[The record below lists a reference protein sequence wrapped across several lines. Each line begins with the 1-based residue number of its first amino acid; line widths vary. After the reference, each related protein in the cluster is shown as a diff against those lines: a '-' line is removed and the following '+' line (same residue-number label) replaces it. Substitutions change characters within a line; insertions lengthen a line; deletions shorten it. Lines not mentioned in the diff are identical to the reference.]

1 MSDALANPYDAV
13 DYPGHAFADTHP
25 SRIAA
30 VGILHGMQPPELEN
44 CRVLELGC
52 GDGANLIPMAYEL
65 PSARF
70 VGIDLAERP
79 VARGQLAVTAL
90 GLRNIDL
97 RVMNVMDVTREIGE
111 FDYIIAHGLFSWV
124 PEEVRAR
131 VLEICAWQLAP
142 NGIAFISFLVQ
153 PGNHVREVL
162 RELLTLFGSKDV
174 DPTVRVRKA
183 RELMRLFSGPSGTD
197 PFQELAR
204 SQAAEFDKL
213 QDGAIYHDWLAPI
226 NAAMYITEFVGL
238 AALHGLAFVGEAE
251 YFMTRY
257 EHDPTLHSAS
267 AELERLEEQD
277 VVMKEQLL
285 DFLRC
290 RRFRQ
295 TLLCRANVPLSRPAP
310 ERVLS
315 LAAAS
320 PLKLVGQP
328 SVSSHQVAEF
338 RSPHDVS
345 LRIDHPVAK
354 AALRRLGREWPSVVP
369 VEQLLA
375 DARAE
380 TGRKD
385 AASAAGDAQVLCGV
399 LLACYGAAHA
409 ELYARAPRLVLHPG
423 ERPRASAVARAEITR
438 AHLVTTLRH
447 ESLRID
453 DPLGAAL
460 LSLLDGTRERQAIA
474 DALLLLIESGR
485 IPAPAGAERDVR
497 AGIAQGLEASLQGLA
512 RSGLLEA

>member
-1 MSDALANPYDAV
+1 MSDAETNPYDTV
-13 DYPGHAFADTHP
+13 DYPGHAFPDTHP
-25 SRIAA
+25 GRIAA
-30 VGILHGMQPPELEN
+30 VGILHGMQPPVIES

-65 PSARF
+65 PGAHF
-70 VGIDLAERP
+70 VGIDLAEHP
-79 VARGQLAVTAL
+79 IARGQHTVAAL
-90 GLRNIDL
+90 GLGNIDL
-97 RVMNVMDVTREIGE
+97 RVMDVMDVTKEIGE

-124 PEEVRAR
+124 PDAVRER

-142 NGIAFISFLVQ
+142 HGLAFINYLAQ
-153 PGNHVREVL
+153 PGNHVREIL
-162 RELLTLFGSKDV
+162 RELLMLFGSKDA
-174 DPTVRVRKA
+174 DPRVQVGRA
-183 RELMRLFSGPSGTD
+183 RELMRLFSGPAGTD
-197 PFQELAR
+197 PFQEVAR
-204 SQAAEFDKL
+204 AQASEFEKL
-213 QDGAIYHDWLAPI
+213 PDGAIYHDWLAPI
-226 NAAMYITEFVGL
+226 NSALYITEFVGL

-257 EHDPTLHSAS
+257 EHDPTLALAR

-295 TLLCRANVPLSRPAP
+295 TLLCHANVPLSRPTPA
-310 ERVLS
+310 RVLP

-328 SVSSHQVAEF
+328 NLSSREVAEF

-345 LRIDHPVAK
+345 LKIDHPVAK
-354 AALRRLGREWPSVVP
+354 AALHRLGREWPRAVR

-380 TGRKD
+380 TGRTD
-385 AASAAGDAQVLCGV
+385 AESELGDAEVLGGV
-399 LLACYGAAHA
+399 LLACSGAAHA
-409 ELYARAPRLVLHPG
+409 ELYARAPRFVLSPG

-438 AHLVTTLRH
+438 TQLVTTLRH
-447 ESLRID
+447 ESLRIAD
-453 DPLGAAL
+453 QLGAAL
-460 LSLLDGTRERQAIA
+460 LGLLDGTRGRAAIT
-474 DALLLLIESGR
+474 DALVLLIESGR
-485 IPAPAGAERDVR
+485 VSLPEAAQADLR
-497 AGIAQGLEASLQGLA
+497 AGIAHGLEASLLGLA
-512 RSGLLEA
+512 RSALLEA